1 MTFLN
6 GILLAGAAAL
16 AIPVLIHLFH
26 RSRFTVVP
34 WGAMHLLESVLRRN
48 SRRVRL
54 EQILLLLVRASI
66 PVLLAFCMARPVLTG
81 WAPLLGEARSSV
93 VLLLDDSYSME
104 AGPAGGRS
112 AFQEAQEIAVEI
124 LQRLP
129 PGSEAGAVLM
139 AAGARPLFEE
149 LTTDLDRLRGEVARL
164 RGGFGTA
171 DVPAALAAARAL
183 LARARNPH
191 REVVVIGDFQKVSWS
206 ESGTAARLRLSDEL
220 RRGPVRPEIVLFPV
234 GRPVTENVAV
244 ERLRPSREIL
254 GVGQKLGLRA
264 HLRNYGEASYPDLRV
279 VFKVDGRER
288 DVARASLGPG
298 EEVQVLFT
306 HTFDAAGSH
315 VVEVETAADPLAAD
329 NRRLL
334 SVPVWDRLPVLL
346 VSGDPN
352 PDPLRGETDF
362 LEIALRPY
370 AAARAE
376 PVDLVVPQV
385 VEARDLDARRLSEA
399 RAVVLANVPQLS
411 EPQLRALEDF
421 VRAGG
426 GLLVFPGNRINSAWY
441 NAAFLAGGRGL
452 LPLPVASLAGSL
464 SPSGSRASIVSQHY
478 AHPALE
484 LFNDPRNGS
493 LSDAQI
499 WLWYR
504 MRPDAASRE
513 GEAAPAVVATLDTGD
528 PFLVEKKY
536 GEGRVLQCAV
546 PCDADWSNLPL
557 RPTYLPLM
565 QQLVAYLASRAEPPR
580 NVDVGRPLVAFLPAS
595 AAGKKAALVD
605 PEGKSF
611 EVPVADRGGRAV
623 AEFGPA
629 LRPGL
634 YVLEVPGQGPLHFVA
649 HTDPKESDLRRLS
662 PEEIEAEA
670 RRLGAAAVDSWAA
683 YRRLD
688 QRRRYG
694 REIWPALLA
703 VVVGLLFLEVVLE
716 QAFARRGAVR

>member
-6 GILLAGAAAL
+6 GVLLAGAAAL

-26 RSRFTVVP
+26 RSRFQVVP

-54 EQILLLLVRASI
+54 EQILLLVVRASI
-66 PVLLAFCMARPVLTG
+66 PALLALCMARPVLTG
-81 WAPLLGEARSSV
+81 LAPLLGEARSSV

-104 AGPAGGRS
+104 AGAGGRS
-112 AFQEAQEIAVEI
+112 NFQEAQEVAARI
-124 LQRLP
+124 LEQLP
-129 PGSEAGAVLM
+129 SGSEAAVVPM
-139 AAGARPLFEE
+139 AGGARPLAEG
-149 LTTDLDRLRGEVARL
+149 LTTDLARLRGEVARL
-164 RGGFGTA
+164 RGGFGAA
-171 DVPAALAAARAL
+171 DVPAALAAAREL

-206 ESGTAARLRLSDEL
+206 ESGIAARLRLSEEL
-220 RRGPVRPEIVLFPV
+220 RQDPLRPGLVLFPV
-234 GRPVTENVAV
+234 GRAVTENVAV
-244 ERLRPSREIL
+244 ERLSPSREIL
-254 GVGQKLGLRA
+254 GVGQKLGVRA
-264 HLRNYGEASYPDLRV
+264 HLRNHGEASYPDLRV
-279 VFKVDGRER
+279 VFRVDGRER

-315 VVEVETAADPLAAD
+315 VVEVEAAADPLAAD

-352 PDPLRGETDF
+352 PEPLRGETDF

-376 PVDLVVPQV
+376 LADLVVPQV
-385 VEARDLDARRLSEA
+385 IEARDLDARRLAEA
-399 RAVVLANVPQLS
+399 RAVVLANVPQLL

-441 NAAFLAGGRGL
+441 NSAFLAGGRGL
-452 LPLPVASLAGSL
+452 LPLPVVSLAGSL
-464 SPSGSRASIVSQHY
+464 GPSGARASIVSQHY

-504 MRPDAASRE
+504 MRPDAAARDGE
-513 GEAAPAVVATLDTGD
+513 GAPSVAATLDTGD
-528 PFLVEKKY
+528 PFLVEKKF

-557 RPTYLPLM
+557 RPTFLPLM
-565 QQLVAYLASRAEPPR
+565 QQLVTYLASRAEPPR
-580 NVDVGRPLVAFLPAS
+580 NVEVGRSLAALLPAS
-595 AAGKKAALVD
+595 EAGKKARLTD
-605 PEGKSF
+605 PEGKSD
-611 EVPVADRGGRAV
+611 EILMVDRGGRAV

-629 LRPGL
+629 RRPGL
-634 YVLEVPGQGPLHFVA
+634 YVLEVPGRGPVHFVA
-649 HTDPKESDLRRLS
+649 HTDPRESDLRRLS
-662 PEEIEAEA
+662 PAEIEAEA
-670 RRLGAAAVDSWAA
+670 RRLGAAAVDSWAD

-688 QRRRYG
+688 HRRRYG
-694 REIWPALLA
+694 REIWPALLG

-716 QAFARRGAVR
+716 QAFARRGGAR

>member
-26 RSRFTVVP
+26 KSRFRVVP

-54 EQILLLLVRASI
+54 EQLLLLAVRASI
-66 PVLLAFCMARPVLTG
+66 PVVLALCMARPVLTG
-81 WAPLLGEARSSV
+81 LAPLLGEARSSV
-93 VLLLDDSYSME
+93 VLVLDDSYSME
-104 AGPAGGRS
+104 AGTGGRTN
-112 AFQEAQEIAVEI
+112 FQEAQDVAARI
-124 LQRLP
+124 LEQLP
-129 PGSEAGAVLM
+129 PGSEAAVVPLSG
-139 AAGARPLFEE
+139 GARPLVEE
-149 LTTDLDRLRGEVARL
+149 LTTDLERLRGELARL
-164 RGGFGTA
+164 RGGFGSA
-171 DVPAALAAARAL
+171 DVPGALAAARAL
-183 LARARNPH
+183 LSRARNPH

-206 ESGTAARLRLSDEL
+206 EAGLPARLRLSEEL
-220 RRGPVRPEIVLFPV
+220 RQGSVRPDIVLFPV
-234 GRPVTENVAV
+234 GRAGIENVAV

-264 HLRNYGEASYPDLRV
+264 SLRNHGEASYPDLRV
-279 VFKVDGRER
+279 VFRVDGRER

-306 HTFDAAGSH
+306 HAFETAGSH
-315 VVEVETAADPLAAD
+315 VIEVEAQADPLATD

-334 SVPVWDRLPVLL
+334 SVPVWDRVPVLL

-352 PDPLRGETDF
+352 PEPLRGETDF

-376 PVDLVVPQV
+376 LADLLVAQV

-399 RAVVLANVPQLS
+399 RVVVLANVPQLS
-411 EPQLRALEDF
+411 EPQRRALEEF

-441 NAAFLAGGRGL
+441 NTAFLAGGRGL
-452 LPLPVASLAGSL
+452 LALPVVSLAGSL
-464 SPSGSRASIVSQHY
+464 GPSGARASIVSQHY

-493 LSDAQI
+493 LSDAEI

-504 MRPDAASRE
+504 MRPEAAPRE
-513 GEAAPAVVATLDTGD
+513 GEGAPSVVATLDSGD
-528 PFLVEKKY
+528 PFLVEKKF

-557 RPTYLPLM
+557 RPVFLPLM
-565 QQLVAYLASRAEPPR
+565 QQLVTYLAARAEPPR
-580 NVDVGRPLVAFLPAS
+580 NVDVGRSLVAFLPAS
-595 AAGKKAALVD
+595 EAGKKATLTD
-605 PEGKSF
+605 PEGKSH
-611 EVPVADRGGRAV
+611 EVLVVERGGKAV
-623 AEFGPA
+623 VEFGPA
-629 LRPGL
+629 RRPGL
-634 YVLEVPGQGPLHFVA
+634 YALEVPGRSAIHFVVQ
-649 HTDPKESDLRRLS
+649 TDPKESDLRRLS
-662 PEEIEAEA
+662 PAEIEAEA
-670 RRLGAAAVDSWAA
+670 RRLGASAVDSWAA

-688 QRRRYG
+688 HRRRYG
-694 REIWPALLA
+694 REIWPALLGA
-703 VVVGLLFLEVVLE
+703 VVALLFLEVLLE
-716 QAFARRGAVR
+716 QAFARRGAAR